1 MLVGRLV
8 ADSGKITT
16 VAEARWLEVKGTD
29 VIIAQ
34 GFDAGRHRGSFSG
47 SPGSG
52 MMAVPQT
59 STPCASKALPGYR
72 GAGLHKSGIPQNS
85 KQGLSGQAEFGL
97 AFSLFRPE

>member
-16 VAEARWLEVKGTD
+16 VAEARWLEVNGTD

-34 GFDAGRHRGSFSG
+34 GFDAGRQHE
-47 SPGSG
+47 
-52 MMAVPQT
+52 
-59 STPCASKALPGYR
+59 
-72 GAGLHKSGIPQNS
+72 SGIPQNS